1 MERGEMCLKIK
12 EGEKIKFDF
21 FKFDF
26 LKHFYS

>member
-26 LKHFYS
+26 FEAFL